1 MKYTEAIAYL
11 ESFQDMERDPGKSA
25 KPAMNVPTL
34 KKLLNRLGNPE
45 LGQQTIH
52 ITGTNGKGSVAHM
65 VESILRTSGTST
77 ALFTSPH
84 LQDYP
89 ERIQINN
96 LPISKDFFA
105 EGLTKLRGAIEEE
118 QKINNSVFS
127 TFGILTALFFW
138 VSREK
143 KSEWKIVE
151 VGLGGTFDATNVFE
165 RTEVAVI
172 TAIDFDHTHILGRTV
187 EEIAKDKAG
196 IIKPGSLCILG
207 PQSHPVVE
215 TIITAACKEVKAQL
229 IKVIT
234 PTPNIAKWK
243 TPLLGFHQ
251 QINAE
256 IAATTADS
264 IKINGKRLSKSKI
277 EEGIHKAQPRGRI
290 ELVSSQPTTI
300 IDAAHNP
307 AAVRALISTLQEEFG
322 DVKWQFVIGI
332 MADKDIQGISVAL
345 EKIGQTIICCSL
357 PSRRALTAKELE
369 ARLGKINT
377 PIISS
382 KNVSEGLQKAR
393 DLAGKTGHICMLGS
407 FITASEGK
415 AAVRNSP

>member
-1 MKYTEAIAYL
+1 MKYTEAITYL
-11 ESFQDMERDPGKSA
+11 ESFQDMERDPGRSA
-25 KPAMNVPTL
+25 KPAMNVPTM
-34 KKLLNRLGNPE
+34 KNLLNRLGNPE
-45 LGQQTIH
+45 LGRQTIH

-65 VESILRTSGTST
+65 VESILRTNGTST

-84 LQDYP
+84 LENYS

-105 EGLTKLRGAIEEE
+105 EALTKLRGAIEDE
-118 QKINNSVFS
+118 QRINNSVFS
-127 TFGILTALFFW
+127 TFGILAALFFW

-143 KSEWKIVE
+143 KTKWQIVE

-165 RTEVAVI
+165 HTEVAVI

-207 PQSHPVVE
+207 PQAHPVVE
-215 TIITAACKEVKAQL
+215 TIINDACKEAEAQL
-229 IKVIT
+229 IKVTT
-234 PTPNIAKWK
+234 PTSNIAKWK

-251 QINAE
+251 QINAK
-256 IAATTADS
+256 IAVTLARS
-264 IKINGKRLSKSKI
+264 IKINGKRLNKAKI
-277 EEGIHKAQPRGRI
+277 EEGIYRARPRGRI
-290 ELVSSQPTTI
+290 EIVSSQPTTI

-307 AAVRALISTLQEEFG
+307 AAARALVRTLQEEFG
-322 DVKWQFVIGI
+322 DEKWQFVIGI
-332 MADKDIQGISVAL
+332 MADKDIQGISIAL

-357 PSRRALTAKELE
+357 PSRRALTAKELKS
-369 ARLGKINT
+369 RLGKINT
-377 PIISS
+377 TIISS

-393 DLAGKTGHICMLGS
+393 NLAGKTGHICITGS
-407 FITASEGK
+407 FITASEGE
-415 AAVRNSP
+415 AAVRNSS

>member
-34 KKLLNRLGNPE
+34 KNLLNRLGNPE

-65 VESILRTSGTST
+65 IESILRTSGIST

-84 LQDYP
+84 LQDYS

-105 EGLTKLRGAIEEE
+105 EGLTKIRGAIEEE

-143 KSEWKIVE
+143 KAEWKIVE

-165 RTEVAVI
+165 QTEVAVI
-172 TAIDFDHTHILGRTV
+172 TSIDFDHTHILGRTV
-187 EEIAKDKAG
+187 EEIARDKAG

-207 PQSHPVVE
+207 PQAHPIVA
-215 TIITAACKEVKAQL
+215 TIVDDVCKKVKAQL
-229 IKVIT
+229 IKVTTPDIT
-234 PTPNIAKWK
+234 KWK

-256 IAATTADS
+256 IAAATAES
-264 IKINGKRLSKSKI
+264 IKINSKRLNKTKI
-277 EEGIHKAQPRGRI
+277 EEGIYKAHPRGRI

-307 AAVRALISTLQEEFG
+307 AAVRALIRTLQEEFG
-322 DVKWQFVIGI
+322 NVKWQFVIGI

-382 KNVSEGLQKAR
+382 KNVSEGLHKAR
-393 DLAGKTGHICMLGS
+393 ELAGKTGHICMLGS

>member
-1 MKYTEAIAYL
+1 
-11 ESFQDMERDPGKSA
+11 
-25 KPAMNVPTL
+25 MN
-34 KKLLNRLGNPE
+34 
-45 LGQQTIH
+45 
-52 ITGTNGKGSVAHM
+52 
-65 VESILRTSGTST
+65 
-77 ALFTSPH
+77 
-84 LQDYP
+84 
-89 ERIQINN
+89 
-96 LPISKDFFA
+96 
-105 EGLTKLRGAIEEE
+105 
-118 QKINNSVFS
+118 
-127 TFGILTALFFW
+127 
-138 VSREK
+138 
-143 KSEWKIVE
+143 
-151 VGLGGTFDATNVFE
+151 
-165 RTEVAVI
+165 
-172 TAIDFDHTHILGRTV
+172 
-187 EEIAKDKAG
+187 
-196 IIKPGSLCILG
+196 
-207 PQSHPVVE
+207 
-215 TIITAACKEVKAQL
+215 
-229 IKVIT
+229 
-234 PTPNIAKWK
+234 
-243 TPLLGFHQ
+243 
-251 QINAE
+251 
-256 IAATTADS
+256 
-264 IKINGKRLSKSKI
+264 KSKI

>member
-143 KSEWKIVE
+143 KSEWKLSLI
-151 VGLGGTFDATNVFE
+151 
-165 RTEVAVI
+165 
-172 TAIDFDHTHILGRTV
+172 HI
-187 EEIAKDKAG
+187 
-196 IIKPGSLCILG
+196 
-207 PQSHPVVE
+207 
-215 TIITAACKEVKAQL
+215 
-229 IKVIT
+229 
-234 PTPNIAKWK
+234 
-243 TPLLGFHQ
+243 
-251 QINAE
+251 
-256 IAATTADS
+256 
-264 IKINGKRLSKSKI
+264 
-277 EEGIHKAQPRGRI
+277 
-290 ELVSSQPTTI
+290 
-300 IDAAHNP
+300 
-307 AAVRALISTLQEEFG
+307 
-322 DVKWQFVIGI
+322 
-332 MADKDIQGISVAL
+332 
-345 EKIGQTIICCSL
+345 
-357 PSRRALTAKELE
+357 
-369 ARLGKINT
+369 
-377 PIISS
+377 
-382 KNVSEGLQKAR
+382 
-393 DLAGKTGHICMLGS
+393 
-407 FITASEGK
+407 
-415 AAVRNSP
+415 